1 MLFNSFQ
8 FLIFFP
14 LVTTLYYLISH
25 KFRWALLLV
34 ASCYFYICFKPIY
47 ILILFSTIVVDYLVG
62 IYLEKLSGKRRRL
75 LLLLSIVANIGAL
88 ASFKYWNFLNDVLTN
103 IFGVIELENPV
114 PYLDILL
121 PIGLSFHTFQALS
134 YTFEVYRGNQKAEKH
149 LGTYALYV
157 MFYPQLVAG
166 PIERPQN
173 MIHQFYEKH
182 TFDYQLFVEGLKRML
197 WGFFKKIVVA
207 DNLSRIVNLYFDN
220 PEQHSGSMLLVSTLF
235 FAFQIYCDF
244 SGYSDIAI
252 GSAQCMGFKLM
263 RNFNLPYFS
272 KSISEFWSR
281 WHISLSTWFK
291 DYLYIPLGG
300 NRVSKNRWI
309 LNILT
314 VFIISGLWHGA
325 NITFIIWGLSHGIL
339 IIAESYFKKLKVVAL
354 IPNFLKI
361 TATFMCVMFLW
372 IFFRAISLVNAVTI
386 LKKILF
392 IDLIDMS
399 KAYSEIASF
408 GNLKFGIIC
417 AIVSLFAVT
426 DKLISRLLNKE
437 YQLAYFANL
446 TLFSS
451 MLVAIILFGFY
462 GETKFIYFQF

>member
-1 MLFNSFQ
+1 
-8 FLIFFP
+8 
-14 LVTTLYYLISH
+14 
-25 KFRWALLLV
+25 
-34 ASCYFYICFKPIY
+34 
-47 ILILFSTIVVDYLVG
+47 
-62 IYLEKLSGKRRRL
+62 
-75 LLLLSIVANIGAL
+75 
-88 ASFKYWNFLNDVLTN
+88 
-103 IFGVIELENPV
+103 
-114 PYLDILL
+114 
-121 PIGLSFHTFQALS
+121 
-134 YTFEVYRGNQKAEKH
+134 
-149 LGTYALYV
+149 

-220 PEQHSGSMLLVSTLF
+220 PEQHTGSMLLLSTLF

-392 IDLIDMS
+392 IDLIDIS